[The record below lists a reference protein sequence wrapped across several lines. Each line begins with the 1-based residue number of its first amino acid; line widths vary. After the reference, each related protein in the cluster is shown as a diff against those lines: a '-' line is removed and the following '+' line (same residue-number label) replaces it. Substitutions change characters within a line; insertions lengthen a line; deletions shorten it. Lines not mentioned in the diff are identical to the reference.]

1 MKKGMEFNAEGLGK
15 AYLEATFKDA
25 GYHVL
30 FMLVDDKKRHY
41 LAERIGHA
49 RTLTTY
55 RLKKIND
62 FDYDVIDRTLDLTRK
77 DGCEVIA
84 NSVFKGN
91 GYIVT
96 IDATLNKTVAVRRSD
111 ISDTTSYDKQVET
124 IRNFISDE
132 RGWNMATVDK
142 IFVEV
147 DKAKRRNEFV
157 KVLKNHLRPSEVKF
171 LVNKYK
177 KKLLFDKLIYESME
191 AKADK

>member
-15 AYLEATFKDA
+15 AYLEASFRDS

-41 LAERIGHA
+41 LVEQIGRA

-55 RLKKIND
+55 RLKKITD
-62 FDYDVIDRTLDLTRK
+62 FDYEVIDRDLDLTK
-77 DGCEVIA
+77 NNGCKIIA
-84 NSVFKGN
+84 ESIFKGH

-96 IDATLNKTVAVRRSD
+96 IDKKLNKIVAIRRQD
-111 ISDTTSYDKQVET
+111 ISDVTSYDRQVET
-124 IRNFISDE
+124 IRTFINDE
-132 RGWNMATVDK
+132 RGWDMTKVDK

-147 DKAKRRNEFV
+147 DKAKRRNEFI
-157 KVLKNHLRPSEVKF
+157 KVLKNHLRSSEVKF

-191 AKADK
+191 TKADK

>member
-1 MKKGMEFNAEGLGK
+1 M
-15 AYLEATFKDA
+15 
-25 GYHVL
+25 
-30 FMLVDDKKRHY
+30 
-41 LAERIGHA
+41 
-49 RTLTTY
+49 TTY

-84 NSVFKGN
+84 KSVFKGN

-96 IDATLNKTVAVRRSD
+96 IDATLNKTVAVKRLD
-111 ISDTTSYDKQVET
+111 ISDTTSYDRQVET

>member
-30 FMLVDDKKRHY
+30 FMLVDDKNRHY
-41 LAERIGHA
+41 LVERIGHA

-55 RLKKIND
+55 RLKKISD

-77 DGCEVIA
+77 GGCKVIA
-84 NSVFKGN
+84 ESVFKGH

-96 IDATLNKTVAVRRSD
+96 IDKKLDKIVALRRQD
-111 ISDTTSYDKQVET
+111 ISDVTSYDRQVET

-142 IFVEV
+142 IFVDV

-157 KVLKNHLRPSEVKF
+157 KVLKNHLRPSEVKY
-171 LVNKYK
+171 LVN
-177 KKLLFDKLIYESME
+177 
-191 AKADK
+191 